1 MNAFSF
7 TERMERGQFPINI
20 PTSLAIESLLG
31 IHPERKWPSPPHQ
44 NYTEYWLNARTLYR
58 NIVSSFPSDVNVL
71 LTAGIIAELMHDEWE
86 AIKKTIGDNTR
97 MKSVLYLC
105 NYKKVYSRY
114 KQHTVFKSDTTQK
127 QVDERKRM
135 ERAIQQFVEDVG
147 EEYLMMFDTDIT
159 PEHKDGRFIIQTHI
173 AFDLISKKNFDEL
186 DLLESHTG
194 AIKNQSLWYT
204 KYNNGKDLSM
214 LPFTQYFLRIFGDKE
229 FFSPKDSALRKAIV
243 EVAQRFNWGPL
254 TTDTRVRM
262 GIEQIQNPYFRE
274 VVKDMM

>member
-44 NYTEYWLNARTLYR
+44 KYTEYWLNARTLYR

-86 AIKKTIGDNTR
+86 AIEKTIGGHTR

-159 PEHKDGRFIIQTHI
+159 PEQKDGRFIIQTHI
-173 AFDLISKKNFDEL
+173 AFDLISKKNFEEL

-204 KYNNGKDLSM
+204 KYNNGKDLAM

-254 TTDTRVRM
+254 TTDSRVRM